1 MKLTAHFALAEFER
15 SATAQR
21 LGIDNRVP
29 DMYIPSLRNLCQ
41 QVLEPLRLW
50 AGQPVVISSGYRCQA
65 LNTAIY
71 QGTTPN
77 TRSQHL
83 RGEAADIMAPTHDAK
98 GQRLSERQS
107 QALLRQWFAW
117 VMDNTTFDQLILE
130 RRDVSSHHCW
140 MHVSCRPDITRNRQ
154 QVIRNLVKY
163 PSTPPPA

>member
-1 MKLTAHFALAEFER
+1 MNLTPHFSLAEFER

-21 LGIDNRVP
+21 LGIDNSVP
-29 DMYIPSLRNLCQ
+29 EKYIPSLRNLCR
-41 QVLEPLRLW
+41 QVLEPLRQF
-50 AGQPVVISSGYRCQA
+50 AAQPVVISSGYRCQA

-77 TRSQHL
+77 SRSQHL
-83 RGEAADIMAPTHDAK
+83 RGEAADIMAPKRDAEGRQLTEK
-98 GQRLSERQS
+98 QS

-130 RRDVSSHHCW
+130 RQNAASHHYW
-140 MHVSCRPDITRNRQ
+140 MHVSCRPDISQNRH

-163 PSTPPPA
+163 R